1 MSLFLPIFFL
11 GVLASLSPSTI
22 IVFILLL
29 ATTRARVNAV
39 AFLVGWTVSLTIVF
53 AIGYFIG
60 ADHSLQHGGG
70 HTALDLIEI
79 LAGLALVYA
88 AAIRWHRRH
97 RPRTG
102 SGLPKSVSSRL
113 QALNPWEATVLGVLM
128 QPWTLTLA
136 AAIVVVRHHLGGIV
150 VVVAF
155 LAFTVISTA
164 TVGVTFWYY
173 SRHPGDAETRLSE
186 LRERVVNAGPALFA
200 IVSLMVG
207 TYLIVDGFID
217 LIH

>member
-29 ATTRARVNAV
+29 ATTRPRVNAV
-39 AFLVGWTVSLTIVF
+39 AFLVGWTVSLVIVF
-53 AIGYFIG
+53 AIGYFVG
-60 ADHSLQHGGG
+60 ADHSIQHGGG
-70 HTALDLIEI
+70 HTVIDLLEV
-79 LAGLALVYA
+79 LLGLALIYA
-88 AAIRWHRRH
+88 AANRWHRRH

-150 VVVAF
+150 VVIAF

-164 TVGVTFWYY
+164 TVGATFWYY
-173 SRHPGDAETRLSE
+173 SRHPGDAQTRLSE
-186 LRERVVNAGPALFA
+186 LRERVIKAGPALFA
-200 IVSLMVG
+200 VVSLLVG
-207 TYLIVDGFID
+207 IYLILDG
-217 LIH
+217 LINLIR

>member
-1 MSLFLPIFFL
+1 MSLLLPIVFL

-29 ATTRARVNAV
+29 ATARARVNAV
-39 AFLVGWTVSLTIVF
+39 AFLVGWSVSLTIVF
-53 AIGYFIG
+53 AIGYFVG

-70 HTALDLIEI
+70 HTALALIEI
-79 LAGLALVYA
+79 LFGVALIYA
-88 AAIRWHRRH
+88 AAVRWHRRH

-102 SGLPKSVSSRL
+102 SGVPKGVASRL
-113 QALNPWEATVLGVLM
+113 RALNPWEATVLGVLM

-136 AAIVVVRHHLGGIV
+136 AAIVVVRHHLSGV
-150 VVVAF
+150 VVIIAF
-155 LAFTVISTA
+155 LAFTAISTA

-186 LRERVVNAGPALFA
+186 LRERVINAGPALFA
-200 IVSLMVG
+200 LVSLLVG
-207 TYLIVDGFID
+207 TYLIVDGLVD